1 MNWIKRTEKTPEN
14 ETIVLVTVEDGTI
27 TDAGIAIGRQ
37 VLTAFYDEDG
47 SFQAIGYGNVCLDED
62 VVAWS
67 PMPEPYDEEA
77 ENE

>member
-14 ETIVLVTVEDGTI
+14 ETIVLVTVEDGTV
-27 TDAGIAIGRQ
+27 TDVGIAIGRQ

-47 SFQAIGYGNVCLDED
+47 HFQAIGYGTVCLDED
-62 VVAWS
+62 VVAWA